1 MAKILKGYLNK
12 IASLDD
18 RIDSQVDN
26 ILKVIDIDEV
36 QKNPQIYMQE
46 LGKQFF
52 ESLEDEIKE
61 AIKAGEE
68 KANAIIRNIK

>member
-1 MAKILKGYLNK
+1 MAKTLKGYLNK

-52 ESLEDEIKE
+52 ECLNVLK
-61 AIKAGEE
+61 K
-68 KANAIIRNIK
+68 NCLRMVL